1 MMCWLFILSSF
12 IMDRQVPFGRDIG
25 VNSEMILI
33 HHWQLEKAMISPV
46 LRGVGVYLIWNGLWM
61 MMMGF
66 DKHQARRGKWR
77 VRERTLFAGAFCWGA
92 LGVWVGMIYFR
103 HKTKHLSFKLG
114 IPVLL
119 IVNWISLIYIM
130 RGWR

>member
-1 MMCWLFILSSF
+1 MLAFYIVQLYYGQAGSF
-12 IMDRQVPFGRDIG
+12 WQGYRSEQRNDSYTSLAIG
-25 VNSEMILI
+25 E
-33 HHWQLEKAMISPV
+33 AMIGPV

-119 IVNWISLIYIM
+119 IVNWISLVYIM